1 MRKIMSVVA
10 MVLLAVTARAQT
22 QVATVTSSAAF
33 TLRGA
38 GITPGQGIPMWPVLA
53 GDNITAGNAMAIVT
67 YPDGSVIT
75 LTPGSEGRI
84 DLVNG
89 QPSFQL
95 LSDTA
100 HYSVKSKNA
109 VALFVLNHMVDVTS
123 LSGTL
128 TIGRNRKVGGAAW
141 TGGQIAAAAILGG
154 VAAAGL
160 GVAVAKA
167 TGGGPAVSPSR

>member
-1 MRKIMSVVA
+1 MRKIMSLMPVA
-10 MVLLAVTARAQT
+10 LLSATAWAQT
-22 QVATVTSSAAF
+22 QVATVTSSVTF

-38 GITPGQGIPMWPVLA
+38 GITPGQGVPMWPVLA
-53 GDNITAGNAMAIVT
+53 GDHVTAGSAMAIVT
-67 YPDGSVIT
+67 FPDGSVIT

-84 DLVNG
+84 DLMNG

-123 LSGTL
+123 LTGTL
-128 TIGRNRKVGGAAW
+128 TIGRNRKVGAAAW

-160 GVAVAKA
+160 GVAVARA
-167 TGGGPAVSPSR
+167 TSGGAAVSPSR